1 MLHGNVGMVDGRT
14 GKRMRPVHRL
24 SPEITPD
31 RLSHQPTQTRVKMS
45 IAPCMR
51 AALAE
56 PELSRPQQPDAR
68 EVRALWFAPGYLL
81 SVG

>member
-45 IAPCMR
+45 ITPCMR

-56 PELSRPQQPDAR
+56 QGSGVSGSQTRTRCAFRDLIPDI
-68 EVRALWFAPGYLL
+68 
-81 SVG
+81 S